1 MNSRRNPLASE
12 FIGAVIETIKMRV
25 NFNTIYIHRAYTNL
39 AGIVDPKKEV
49 GTDAL
54 SAKVTEDDYEFESEN
69 TSSKSKNCKT

>member
-1 MNSRRNPLASE
+1 
-12 FIGAVIETIKMRV
+12 MRV
-25 NFNTIYIHRAYTNL
+25 NLIQFTLNRAYTNL

>member
-1 MNSRRNPLASE
+1 MNSRKFLLASE

-25 NFNTIYIHRAYTNL
+25 NLIQFTLNRAYTNL